1 MFGFVGNPAPGEV
14 EWWGQHE
21 MTDKSGHVAL
31 VLNMKTTLIRAE
43 ADALLTSG
51 PKTADKIGKALDLL
65 RRSRE
70 MVVELGRWLENC
82 QPTWPRFVS
91 GWVDDDVADDAR
103 LDTAEAFSGPVFSY
117 PNVLVA
123 GKHLNTNASRI
134 MLSWIMVRC
143 VQWICSP
150 SDHTKTD
157 DYADAMR
164 IGRDEVANVIAGV
177 PYFVS
182 WSGDAATTPYFPC
195 GAPTSPKAYSAITAI
210 YPLLCTGLSPFVTTR
225 QKKWLCG
232 RLRYMSESMGIKQA
246 ELFAKVRSLLC
257 HHSLM
262 HSVVDAHHL
271 SSCSSSPSPPP
282 AWVITKARRTRLCP

>member
-1 MFGFVGNPAPGEV
+1 MFGFVGSPGSDEEV
-14 EWWGQHE
+14 QWWGQYE
-21 MTDKSGHVAL
+21 LTDKAGHRAL
-31 VLNMKTTLIRAE
+31 VLNMKTTMIRAE

-51 PKTADKIGKALDLL
+51 PKTAEKIGKALDLL
-65 RRSRE
+65 RRARE
-70 MVVELGRWLENC
+70 IVAALGRWLENC
-82 QPTWPRFVS
+82 QPTWPRFTS
-91 GWVDDDVADDAR
+91 GWADDVADGK
-103 LDTAEAFSGPVFSY
+103 LETAETFSGPVFTY

-123 GKHLNTNASRI
+123 AKHLNTNASRI
-134 MLSWIMVRC
+134 MLAWIMVRC

-164 IGRDEVANVIAGV
+164 IGREEVANVIAGV

-182 WSGDAATTPYFPC
+182 WSGDAATTPHFPC

-232 RLRYMSESMGIKQA
+232 RLRYMSECMGIKQA
-246 ELFAKVRSLLC
+246 DLFAKVSFFFFYPFYDHGL
-257 HHSLM
+257 
-262 HSVVDAHHL
+262 
-271 SSCSSSPSPPP
+271 
-282 AWVITKARRTRLCP
+282 